1 VVYFDH
7 PVKLEPG
14 TVVASYRIEG
24 LLGLGGMAVV
34 YRAEHVELG
43 RQVALKVLAGDLA
56 ADPEFVAR
64 FRREGRLQASL
75 EHPHVV
81 TVYEA
86 GESEHGLYLAMRLV
100 AGSTLAVLMSER
112 TLGAERALALLGQ
125 VADALDAAHAA
136 GFVHRDVKPQN
147 VLVGDADDAYLG
159 DFGLT
164 RVGGAS
170 GVTATGRLVGTVSYL
185 APEVILGDDA
195 VPASDR
201 YAFAATLFECLT
213 GTAVYPRRTEAAILY
228 AHTSEPVPQISRR
241 RPELP
246 TALDDVFARALA
258 KDPRER
264 PGSARELVDAVRE
277 SLGADALRA
286 LGPPPPPG
294 ADALDATTAAPIGA
308 IEPVGRASPA
318 RAGRALV
325 AWLVGAALVGACA
338 AAGVAAVADEGDSP
352 AVAPAPLPGATVL
365 GSSLAAPGR
374 TRDCLGRAP
383 TPSSPSCTLV
393 QAGLPGRALVVPKDG
408 VIQRWGVRSA
418 RGELA
423 LAVLRP
429 LGAKAH
435 QVARSENEFVTDDA
449 PHVFDT
455 DLPVSQGDLV
465 GLVAVPGGSAVGV
478 RPGVGGAT
486 TKRWIPVLTAERTPD
501 RGPGTGLDDELLLRV
516 EYIPGG
522 EPRRPRQVTG
532 AAAASLPAG
541 RVRTRRRLHYTNGRA
556 VEIALVVLGDRFAFD
571 EFIDGRRTARID
583 VPQFRPDQ
591 GRIIELEVYAE
602 DRPEQL
608 GIYVEFNNDES
619 ARILDHFYA
628 VFPREFQFVD

>member
-1 VVYFDH
+1 
-7 PVKLEPG
+7 VKLEPG

-34 YRAEHVELG
+34 YRAEHVDVG

-112 TLGAERALALLGQ
+112 AVGAERALALLGQ
-125 VADALDAAHAA
+125 VAEALDAAHAA

-164 RVGGAS
+164 RIGGVS

-185 APEVILGDDA
+185 APEVVLGEEA

-246 TALDDVFARALA
+246 RALDDVFTRALA

-264 PGSARELVDAVRE
+264 PASARALVDAVRE

-294 ADALDATTAAPIGA
+294 ADALDATTAAPVGA
-308 IEPVGRASPA
+308 IEPPGRARA
-318 RAGRALV
+318 RTARTRRTLAPWVVGAV
-325 AWLVGAALVGACA
+325 LVGAGA
-338 AAGVAAVADEGDSP
+338 AAGVAALADDGGP
-352 AVAPAPLPGATVL
+352 QARAPAPLPGATVL

-374 TRDCLGRAP
+374 TRDCLGNAP
-383 TPSSPSCTLV
+383 TASSPGCTLV

-408 VIQRWGVRSA
+408 VIRRWGVRSA

-435 QVARSENEFVTDDA
+435 QVARSENEFVTDAA
-449 PHVFDT
+449 PHIFDT

-486 TKRWIPVLTAERTPD
+486 TKRWIPVLTAERGPD

-516 EYIPGG
+516 EYVPGG

-532 AAAASLPAG
+532 AAAARLPAG

-583 VPQFRPDQ
+583 VPQFRPDH

-602 DRPEQL
+602 DRPAQL